1 LKTPP
6 LDDSMEYELLSK
18 YFEHM
23 HSTVMELYVSI
34 KPNPLELLVD
44 KDKLKRKGLP
54 QDPENITSFLV
65 YVQKTLKLA
74 DETAGIVSDA
84 TDFLLHKRVVDTI
97 EDYEIRGAI
106 DWEGTLL
113 NLGMGYPPVQK
124 VVSHTLN
131 SPENLLLKAVVEYLL
146 ERLEHLINRLEKMIK
161 AWGSTVPG
169 VEKWLPGLSYLENEL
184 RGRYRKLS
192 SVVEESFLSYLPV
205 QMYREDP
212 ISYAWRLLDE
222 IEHAAWRPE
231 WVERLVEVAG
241 RLLLDEDAERGM
253 DKLVD
258 LIVNTL
264 IKKEEPL
271 EAKYFFKVMAWR
283 LYEVYVLY
291 LVLKALGSVNAR
303 ISLLRTHGS
312 RVLSASIGGRV
323 LSIYYNENPLN
334 QPPTPLEPIPDIS
347 MLDDIRVVME
357 VKFSRSPSY
366 LAQGIFKLI
375 SYIALLD
382 ADAGILVYP
391 STRLRKPLERD
402 LATVYRSI
410 LKKIESEEGGNP
422 YKFTIDIGGKK
433 RAIYVAKIEPLSEKI
448 SLNQEIIESIT
459 RKILESRQSRTIME
473 YTPVAAG
480 NKR

>member
-1 LKTPP
+1 MKTPP

-44 KDKLKRKGLP
+44 KDKLERKGLP
-54 QDPENITSFLV
+54 LDPENITSFLI
-65 YVQKTLKLA
+65 YMQKTLKLA
-74 DETAGIVSDA
+74 DEVAGIVSDA

-106 DWEGTLL
+106 DWGGTLL
-113 NLGMGYPPVQK
+113 NLGTGYPPVQK

-146 ERLEHLINRLEKMIK
+146 ERLEHLINRLEKMIE

-169 VEKWLPGLSYLENEL
+169 VEKWLSGLSYLENEL

-222 IEHAAWRPE
+222 IGHAAWRPE

-264 IKKEEPL
+264 VKKEKLL

-303 ISLLRTHGS
+303 ISLLKP

-323 LSIYYNENPLN
+323 LSIYYNVPFPSRSLKPLK
-334 QPPTPLEPIPDIS
+334 PIPDIS
-347 MLDDIRVVME
+347 ILDDIRVVME

-410 LKKIESEEGGNP
+410 LKKIESGESGNP
-422 YKFTIDIGGKK
+422 YKFTINIGGKK

-448 SLNQEIIESIT
+448 SLNQGIIESIT
-459 RKILESRQSRTIME
+459 REILESRQSRTIME
-473 YTPVAAG
+473 YTPVAT
-480 NKR
+480 KSKK

>member
-54 QDPENITSFLV
+54 RDPENITSFLV

-74 DETAGIVSDA
+74 DEVADIVSDA

-106 DWEGTLL
+106 DWGGTLL

-146 ERLEHLINRLEKMIK
+146 ERLEHLINRLEKMIE
-161 AWGSTVPG
+161 AWGNTVPG

-184 RGRYRKLS
+184 RGKYRKLS
-192 SVVEESFLSYLPV
+192 SVVEESFLGYLPV

-212 ISYAWRLLDE
+212 ISYVWRLLDE
-222 IEHAAWRPE
+222 IEHTAWRPE

-264 IKKEEPL
+264 VKKEPL

-291 LVLKALGSVNAR
+291 LVLKALGNVNAR
-303 ISLLRTHGS
+303 ISLLEP

-323 LSIYYNENPLN
+323 LSIYYNVPFPSQSLKPLK
-334 QPPTPLEPIPDIS
+334 PTPDIS
-347 MLDDIRVVME
+347 ILDDIRVVME

-366 LAQGIFKLI
+366 LAQGVFKLI
-375 SYIALLD
+375 SYMALLD

-391 STRLRKPLERD
+391 STRLREPLERD

-410 LKKIESEEGGNP
+410 LKKIEGGEVGNP
-422 YKFTIDIGGKK
+422 YKFTINIGGKN

-448 SLNQEIIESIT
+448 SLNQGIIESIT
-459 RKILESRQSRTIME
+459 REILESRQSRTIME

-480 NKR
+480 SRK

>member
-44 KDKLKRKGLP
+44 KDKLKRRGLP
-54 QDPENITSFLV
+54 RDPENITSFLV

-74 DETAGIVSDA
+74 DEIVGIVSDA
-84 TDFLLHKRVVDTI
+84 TDFLLHKRVVDII

-106 DWEGTLL
+106 DWGGTLL

-124 VVSHTLN
+124 VISHTLN

-146 ERLEHLINRLEKMIK
+146 ERLEHLINRLEKMIE
-161 AWGSTVPG
+161 AWGNIVPG
-169 VEKWLPGLSYLENEL
+169 VEKWLSGLSYLENEL

-205 QMYREDP
+205 QIYREDP

-222 IEHAAWRPE
+222 IEHATWRPE

-241 RLLLDEDAERGM
+241 RLLLNEDAERGM
-253 DKLVD
+253 DKLID

-264 IKKEEPL
+264 IKKGEPL

-291 LVLKALGSVNAR
+291 LVLKALGSINAR
-303 ISLLRTHGS
+303 ISLLEPRI
-312 RVLSASIGGRV
+312 LSASIGGRV
-323 LSIYYNENPLN
+323 LSIYYNVPFPSRSLKPLK
-334 QPPTPLEPIPDIS
+334 PIPDIS
-347 MLDDIRVVME
+347 ILDDIRVVME

-375 SYIALLD
+375 SYMALLD
-382 ADAGILVYP
+382 ADTGILVYP

-402 LATVYRSI
+402 LARVYQSI
-410 LKKIESEEGGNP
+410 LKKIETRNESNP

-433 RAIYVAKIEPLSEKI
+433 RAIYVARIEPLSEKI
-448 SLNQEIIESIT
+448 SLNQGIIESIT
-459 RKILESRQSRTIME
+459 REILESMHSRTIME
-473 YTPVAAG
+473 YTPMTAG
-480 NKR
+480 SRK